1 MAAAGGGGGGG
12 AAGAAP
18 PQLAAGMA
26 GVAAAVE
33 GMSRV
38 ELLAVATQMRALA
51 AQSEADARTLLL
63 QFPSLTAALLM
74 IEERLGMLKTT
85 TPALDAAAA
94 AAGPAADAGA
104 EAGSPAAAADD
115 GLAVV
120 RGILQL
126 TDAAVSALPDD
137 QRESALTLRQAIL
150 LPLDVLHGFAEPR
163 RSQLL
168 ELREQLRGMGIT
180 PA

>member
-1 MAAAGGGGGGG
+1 
-12 AAGAAP
+12 
-18 PQLAAGMA
+18 MA
-26 GVAAAVE
+26 GVAAVVE

-85 TPALDAAAA
+85 TPALDAAAS
-94 AAGPAADAGA
+94 AAGPL
-104 EAGSPAAAADD
+104 AGSGGGGGAAAAAPPADGGSGGGGGGGGGGADD

-120 RGILQL
+120 RGILEMSEE
-126 TDAAVSALPDD
+126 AVAALPDD
-137 QRESALTLRQAIL
+137 HRESAVTLRQAIL
-150 LPLDVLHGFAEPR
+150 LPLDRLHGFEEPR